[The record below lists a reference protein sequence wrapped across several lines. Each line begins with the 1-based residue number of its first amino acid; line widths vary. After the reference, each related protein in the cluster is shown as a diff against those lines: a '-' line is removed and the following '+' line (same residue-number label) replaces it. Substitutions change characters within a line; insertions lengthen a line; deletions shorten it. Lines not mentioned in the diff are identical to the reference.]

1 MNTLRAGTLRAVV
14 MAGLVALAG
23 RGGVP
28 GPPALAQEALPG
40 TDIASWA
47 TAAITPRLSLVTTWR
62 PLETNAQFVGPF
74 WSTVKVGPEQR
85 EAVALG
91 GWVYNAFFGGP
102 TTAFPDATP
111 TRAMLL
117 VQQADGTM
125 VDGSEEVL
133 GETATNGVGSVITG
147 DFNGDGRQDVM
158 YVAHNESPTVG
169 RSSVAFISQPDGSL
183 RRFMVGDS
191 VAGHDAQLYRVNGRD
206 GVLVRS
212 LGNNTDAASAT
223 YQYVWNGAGFTV
235 NRVSQMRA
243 ISGVAGAFAGDTRQF
258 VAGGDVSGGPG
269 LTFNAARVKSTTA
282 WELINGTTMQPL
294 YALPTPYFDGK
305 PEYAA
310 FESFFE
316 PSKTHTVGLI
326 SVDLNQDGLL
336 DIVTVSTL
344 WRNGANGMQR
354 GVYQV
359 LLNRGGMRFTDDTD
373 ALGTEFSTRSVI
385 DYSARFIDVDGGGIE
400 TLFATSHLLDTPTE
414 DEARQGNYILVN
426 DGTGHLYAA
435 MHPEFYAM
443 GRQVTA
449 FVNARLGRGNANEGI
464 TPQFVPY
471 RTAEGML
478 NFVAVVKLAGRAQV
492 DPARLAVVNVPL
504 GINLTTDFRRDMT
517 VPGRNGS
524 RRIRTFAGNDTIHRV
539 LTDPDCTID
548 GGLGT
553 NVAVYPGSMRDWSL
567 QRQNGVFLV
576 SHRSGA
582 GGTDRLTRIQTARFD
597 DGDVP
602 LTE

>member
-1 MNTLRAGTLRAVV
+1 
-14 MAGLVALAG
+14 MAGG
-23 RGGVP
+23 GGVP
-28 GPPALAQEALPG
+28 GPPVLAQEALPG
-40 TDIASWA
+40 TDITSWSTASV
-47 TAAITPRLSLVTTWR
+47 TARLSLVTTWR
-62 PLETNAQFVGPF
+62 PLDTNAQFVGPF
-74 WSTVKVGPEQR
+74 WGTVRVGPEQR

-91 GWVYNAFFGGP
+91 GWTYNGFFGGP
-102 TTAFPDATP
+102 TAAFPDATP

-117 VQQADGTM
+117 VQQADGTL
-125 VDGSEEVL
+125 VDGSQEML

-158 YVAHNESPTVG
+158 FVAHNESPTIG
-169 RSSVAFISQPDGSL
+169 KSSVAFLSQPDGSL
-183 RRFMVGDS
+183 RRLIVGDF

-212 LGNNTDAASAT
+212 LGNGTDAFSAT
-223 YQYVWNGAGFTV
+223 YQFVWNGTGFTV
-235 NRVSQMRA
+235 TRVSQMRA
-243 ISGVAGAFAGDTRQF
+243 ISGVAGPFTGDARQF
-258 VAGGDVSGGPG
+258 LVGGDVSGGPG
-269 LTFNAARVKSTTA
+269 LTFDAARVKSTTA

-294 YALPTPYFDGK
+294 YALPAPYFDAR

-310 FESFFE
+310 FESFFA

-344 WRNGANGMQR
+344 WRNGINGHQK
-354 GVYQV
+354 GAYQV
-359 LLNRGGMRFTDDTD
+359 LMNRGGMRFTDDTD
-373 ALGTEFSTRSVI
+373 ALGTEFSHDSVI
-385 DYSARFIDVDGGGIE
+385 DYSARFIDVDGSGIE
-400 TLFATSHLLDTPTE
+400 TLFAASELVDTPTG

-435 MHPEFYAM
+435 MHPEFHAI

-449 FVNARLGRGNANEGI
+449 FVNARLGRGSANEGI

-471 RTAEGML
+471 RTAEGTL
-478 NFVAVVKLAGRAQV
+478 NFVAVVDLAGRAQV
-492 DPARLAVVNVPL
+492 DPARLALVNVPL
-504 GINLTTDFRRDMT
+504 GINLATDFRRDVT

-539 LTDPDCTID
+539 LTDPDCVID
-548 GGLGT
+548 GGLGR

-567 QRQNGVFLV
+567 QRQDGTVLV

>member
-1 MNTLRAGTLRAVV
+1 MRRLGWCAAAV
-14 MAGLVALAG
+14 AGLLGHAAGPVA
-23 RGGVP
+23 
-28 GPPALAQEALPG
+28 AQDALPG
-40 TDIASWA
+40 TDIGAWAS
-47 TAAITPRLSLVTTWR
+47 AAITSRLSLVSTWR
-62 PLETNAQFVGPF
+62 PLDTNAQFVGPF

-102 TTAFPDATP
+102 TAAFPDATP

-117 VQQADGTM
+117 VQQADGTL
-125 VDGSEEVL
+125 VDGSQEVL

-158 YVAHNESPTVG
+158 FVAHNESPTIG
-169 RSSVAFISQPDGSL
+169 KSSVAFLSQSDGSL
-183 RRFMVGDS
+183 RRLMVGDS

-212 LGNNTDAASAT
+212 LGNGIDAVSAT
-223 YQYVWNGAGFTV
+223 YQIVWNGTGFTV
-235 NRVSQMRA
+235 TRVSQMRA
-243 ISGVAGAFAGDTRQF
+243 ISGVAGPFAGDARQF
-258 VAGGDVSGGPG
+258 VVGGDVSGGPG
-269 LTFNAARVKSTTA
+269 LTFDAARVKSTTA

-294 YALPTPYFDGK
+294 YALPAPYFDAR

-310 FESFFE
+310 FESFFA

-344 WRNGANGMQR
+344 WRNGANGHQK
-354 GVYQV
+354 GAYQV

-373 ALGTEFSTRSVI
+373 ALGTEFSHDSVI
-385 DYSARFIDVDGGGIE
+385 DYSAQFIDVDASGIE
-400 TLFATSHLLDTPTE
+400 TFFTASHLLDTPTG

-435 MHPEFYAM
+435 MHAEFRSLGA
-443 GRQVTA
+443 QVTA

-471 RTAEGML
+471 RTADGTL
-478 NFVAVVKLAGRAQV
+478 NFVAVVDLAGRAQV
-492 DPARLAVVNVPL
+492 DPARLALVNVPV
-504 GINLTTDFRRDMT
+504 GVNLTTDFRRDMT

-524 RRIRTFAGNDTIHRV
+524 RRIRTFAGNDTIARA
-539 LTDPDCTID
+539 LADPDCTID

-553 NVAVYPGSMRDWSL
+553 DVVVYPGSMHDWSL
-567 QRQNGVFLV
+567 QREGSTVLV
-576 SHRSGA
+576 SHKSGA
-582 GGTDRLTRIQTARFD
+582 GGTDRLTRVEIARFD

-602 LTE
+602 LAE